1 MWYLAFPSI
10 TKNEAFGIALAEAL
24 ALGKA
29 SVTFTIPGSGVNY
42 VSVNKKTGIEV
53 PNMDDKAFADALIKL
68 QHDESLRHQ
77 YEIAAKERCNNLF
90 RYNEFKENINKMI
103 EEL

>member
-1 MWYLAFPSI
+1 
-10 TKNEAFGIALAEAL
+10 
-24 ALGKA
+24 
-29 SVTFTIPGSGVNY
+29 
-42 VSVNKKTGIEV
+42 
-53 PNMDDKAFADALIKL
+53 MDDKAFADALIKL
-68 QHDESLRHQ
+68 QHDESLRHL